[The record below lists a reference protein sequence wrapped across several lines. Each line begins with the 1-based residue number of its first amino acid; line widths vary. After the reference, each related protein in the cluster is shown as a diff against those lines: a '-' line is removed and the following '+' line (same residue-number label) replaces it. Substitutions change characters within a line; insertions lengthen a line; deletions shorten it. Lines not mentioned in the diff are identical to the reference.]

1 VDAGG
6 RAGVRKPPKEETAGR
21 KGAIWSGAAY
31 GDFGVADEA
40 LVGLRWPVAGMF
52 AAKEKTTGFF
62 VEDPARVGRE
72 RGAWRRTA
80 GVLKTAP

>member
-1 VDAGG
+1 MACGG
-6 RAGVRKPPKEETAGR
+6 DVRGER
-21 KGAIWSGAAY
+21 
-31 GDFGVADEA
+31 
-40 LVGLRWPVAGMF
+40 